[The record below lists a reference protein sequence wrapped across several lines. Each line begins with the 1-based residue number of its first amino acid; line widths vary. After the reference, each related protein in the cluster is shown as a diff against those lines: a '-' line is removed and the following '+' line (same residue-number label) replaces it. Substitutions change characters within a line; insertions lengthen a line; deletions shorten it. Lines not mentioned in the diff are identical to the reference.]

1 VRYQITPTFFF
12 MEIIKPAPL
21 EPHLQYKV
29 FVHNLNRIYFAKT
42 YLDKK
47 MPNLIEMASFKGLEL
62 GMNEF
67 WEDVKKQ
74 ISRMNKIYKLI
85 NEIPS
90 DKNCNPLK
98 AIIKD
103 EFCLDQKHE
112 IAILNDMDLIM
123 YMQMLE
129 HINIACYGLL
139 KVIASQLKYQEIE
152 QLLKECFDECV
163 DNDQLFV
170 LIAKEYVQY

>member
-1 VRYQITPTFFF
+1 MKIS
-12 MEIIKPAPL
+12 KPEPL
-21 EPHLQYKV
+21 DPKLQYKV
-29 FVHNLNRIYFAKT
+29 FVHNLNRIYFAKC

-47 MPNLIEMASFKGLEL
+47 IANLIDLASFKGLKL

-74 ISRMNKIYKLI
+74 IVRMDKIYKI
-85 NEIPS
+85 IGEIPS

-103 EFCLDQKHE
+103 EFCLDEKHE
-112 IAILNDMDLIM
+112 INILNDMDLIL

-139 KVIASQLKYQEIE
+139 KVVARQLNYDHIE
-152 QLLKECFDECV
+152 QLLRECFDECV
-163 DNDQLFV
+163 DNDELFV
-170 LIAKEYVQY
+170 LIAKEYIKAD

>member
-1 VRYQITPTFFF
+1 
-12 MEIIKPAPL
+12 MEKIKPDPL
-21 EPHLQYKV
+21 TPQLQYKV
-29 FVHNLNRIYFAKT
+29 FVHNLNRIYFAKC

-47 MPNLIEMASFKGLEL
+47 MQNLIDMASFNGLKL
-62 GMNEF
+62 GMREF

-74 ISRMNKIYKLI
+74 ISRMDSIYKLI
-85 NEIPS
+85 NELPS

-98 AIIKD
+98 AVIKD
-103 EFCLDQKHE
+103 EFCLDEKHE
-112 IAILNDMDLIM
+112 IAILNDMDIIM

-139 KVIASQLKYQEIE
+139 KINAKQLKYAEIE

-163 DNDQLFV
+163 DNDRLFE
-170 LIAKEYVQY
+170 LIAREYIE

>member
-1 VRYQITPTFFF
+1 MKIN
-12 MEIIKPAPL
+12 KPEPL
-21 EPHLQYKV
+21 DPQLQYKV
-29 FVHNLNRIYFAKT
+29 FVHNLNRIYFAKC

-47 MPNLIEMASFKGLEL
+47 MANLIDMASFNSLKL

-74 ISRMNKIYKLI
+74 IIRMDKIYKI
-85 NEIPS
+85 IGEIPS

-103 EFCLDQKHE
+103 EFCLEEKHE
-112 IAILNDMDLIM
+112 INILNDMDLIM

-139 KVIASQLKYQEIE
+139 KVIARQLNYDHIE
-152 QLLKECFDECV
+152 QLLRECFDECV
-163 DNDQLFV
+163 DNDELFV
-170 LIAKEYVQY
+170 LIAKEYIKAD

>member
-1 VRYQITPTFFF
+1 MKTNQPQALDSNLLF
-12 MEIIKPAPL
+12 
-21 EPHLQYKV
+21 KV
-29 FVHNLNRIYFAKT
+29 FVHNLNRIYFAKC

-47 MPNLIEMASFKGLEL
+47 MPNLIDMASFKGLQL
-62 GMNEF
+62 GMEEF

-74 ISRMNKIYKLI
+74 IVRMDKIYKII
-85 NEIPS
+85 NELPS

-103 EFCLDQKHE
+103 EFCLSEKHE

-129 HINIACYGLL
+129 HINIATYGLL
-139 KVIASQLKYQEIE
+139 KTVAHQLKYDHIE

-163 DNDQLFV
+163 DNDDLFV
-170 LIAKEYVQY
+170 LIAKEYIR

>member
-1 VRYQITPTFFF
+1 
-12 MEIIKPAPL
+12 MEIRKPAPL
-21 EPHLQYKV
+21 DLHLQFKV

-47 MPNLIEMASFKGLEL
+47 MPNLIEMASFTGLKQ

-74 ISRMNKIYKLI
+74 IVRMDKIYKLI
-85 NEIPS
+85 NETPS

-98 AIIKD
+98 AIVKD
-103 EFCLDQKHE
+103 EFCLDEKHE

-139 KVIASQLKYQEIE
+139 KVISKQLKYQEIE

-170 LIAKEYVQY
+170 LIAKEYVQ

>member
-1 VRYQITPTFFF
+1 MNAV
-12 MEIIKPAPL
+12 KPQPL
-21 EPHLQYKV
+21 DKQLQYKV

-47 MPNLIEMASFKGLEL
+47 MPNLIDMASFKGLQL
-62 GMNEF
+62 GMSEF

-74 ISRMNKIYKLI
+74 IARMEIIYEKIDEL
-85 NEIPS
+85 PS

-112 IAILNDMDLIM
+112 LPILNDMDLIM

-139 KVIASQLKYQEIE
+139 KVIAKQLKYNHIE

-163 DNDQLFV
+163 DNDELFV
-170 LIAKEYVQY
+170 LIAKEYVQ

>member
-1 VRYQITPTFFF
+1 MKIN
-12 MEIIKPAPL
+12 KPEPL
-21 EPHLQYKV
+21 NPQLQFRV
-29 FVHNLNRIYFAKT
+29 FVHNLNRIYFAKC

-47 MPNLIEMASFKGLEL
+47 MANLIDMASFNGLKL

-74 ISRMNKIYKLI
+74 IARMDKIYKI
-85 NEIPS
+85 IGEVPS

-103 EFCLDQKHE
+103 EFCLEERHD
-112 IAILNDMDLIM
+112 INILNDMDLIM

-129 HINIACYGLL
+129 HINIAGYGLL
-139 KVIASQLKYQEIE
+139 KVVARQLNYDHVE
-152 QLLKECFDECV
+152 QLLRECFDECI
-163 DNDQLFV
+163 DNDELFV
-170 LIAKEYVQY
+170 LIAREYIKAN

>member
-1 VRYQITPTFFF
+1 
-12 MEIIKPAPL
+12 MENIKPKAL
-21 EPHLQYKV
+21 DAQLLFKV
-29 FVHNLNRIYFAKT
+29 FVHNLNRIYFAKC

-47 MPNLIEMASFKGLEL
+47 MEHLIDMASFKALQM

-67 WEDVKKQ
+67 WDDVKKQ
-74 ISRMNKIYKLI
+74 ITRMDIIYKKI

-103 EFCLDQKHE
+103 EFCLSEKHD
-112 IAILNDMDLIM
+112 IAILNDMDIIM

-129 HINIACYGLL
+129 HINISTYGLL
-139 KVIASQLKYQEIE
+139 KTVAAELNYDGIE
-152 QLLKECFDECV
+152 QLLIECFDECV
-163 DNDQLFV
+163 DNDQLFI
-170 LIAKEYVQY
+170 LIAKEYIKAD

>member
-1 VRYQITPTFFF
+1 MKIN
-12 MEIIKPAPL
+12 KPEPL
-21 EPHLQYKV
+21 DPKLQYKV
-29 FVHNLNRIYFAKT
+29 FVHNLNRIYFAKC

-47 MPNLIEMASFKGLEL
+47 MANLVDMASFKGLKL

-74 ISRMNKIYKLI
+74 IIRMDKIYKI
-85 NEIPS
+85 IGEIPS

-103 EFCLDQKHE
+103 EFCLDEKHE
-112 IAILNDMDLIM
+112 INILNDMDLIL

-129 HINIACYGLL
+129 HINIACYSLL
-139 KVIASQLKYQEIE
+139 KVVARQLNYDHIE
-152 QLLKECFDECV
+152 QLLRECFDECV
-163 DNDQLFV
+163 DNDELFV
-170 LIAKEYVQY
+170 LITKEYIKAD

>member
-1 VRYQITPTFFF
+1 MSILD
-12 MEIIKPAPL
+12 AN
-21 EPHLQYKV
+21 LQFKV

-47 MPNLIEMASFKGLEL
+47 MPGLIEKASFKGLKL
-62 GMNEF
+62 GMTEF

-74 ISRMNKIYKLI
+74 IVRMDMIYKII
-85 NEIPS
+85 NELPS

-103 EFCLDQKHE
+103 EFCLDDKQE
-112 IAILNDMDLIM
+112 LVILADIDLIL

-129 HINIACYGLL
+129 HINIATYGLL
-139 KVIASQLKYQEIE
+139 KTVSRQLSYDEIE
-152 QLLKECFDECV
+152 QLLTECFDECV
-163 DNDQLFV
+163 DNDELFL
-170 LIAKEYVQY
+170 LIAKEYIA